1 VNSGQQPAVSSL
13 QKCGQRAFVVGLRA
27 VAEAEREREMKAME
41 RKQLRKKLDRE
52 MRYYRLAG
60 REKEPTG
67 ELLRAVRESLRV
79 PLKEMTERMGVGR
92 SVVFELEEREGTGS
106 ITLRSLGR
114 VAEAMGCKVV
124 YGVVPRNGKT
134 LEALAEDRM
143 WRDVAG

>member
-1 VNSGQQPAVSSL
+1 
-13 QKCGQRAFVVGLRA
+13 

-67 ELLRAVRESLRV
+67 ELLRAVREALRV

-92 SVVFELEEREGTGS
+92 SVVFDLEEREGTGS
-106 ITLRSLGR
+106 IMLRSLAR
-114 VAEAMGCKVV
+114 MAEAMGCKVV
-124 YGVVPRNGKT
+124 YGVVPQNGKT
-134 LEALAEDRM
+134 LQGLAEERM
-143 WRDVAG
+143 WRDVVGGEGADQGPGARE